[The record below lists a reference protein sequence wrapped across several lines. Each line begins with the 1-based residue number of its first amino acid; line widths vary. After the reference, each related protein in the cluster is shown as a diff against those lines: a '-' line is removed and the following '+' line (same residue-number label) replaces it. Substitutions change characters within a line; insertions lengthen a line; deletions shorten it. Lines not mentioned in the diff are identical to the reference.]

1 MKTVFRRVV
10 LWGVICVVLLA
21 LCACEREEQAVVVD
35 LSKRKRLE
43 APVRPFDLTYAYLPQ
58 YTHEVS
64 FQRHHDLVA
73 YLQHRTGLRIRQVYP
88 DTFDDH
94 MAMVHKG
101 RIDISFVNPFVYVKM
116 ANVGDA
122 CAFARIEESSIP
134 IGTSKDGQAWWERPG
149 RAHFRGQVIVRGND
163 KRIEQLEDCR
173 NKRWIAV
180 DHSSAG
186 GYLFPLG
193 LFYEHGIHSDDFAEI
208 AFSPG
213 PGGKQEKVVMAVLAG
228 RYDLGSIREGTLDV
242 MKGVVVEG
250 AVRVLA
256 HTTWFPG
263 WVYAARTGLDPTI
276 IRNVQEALLALDPRE
291 PADRRILEQAG
302 FLRVIVATDED
313 YQPIRDL
320 ITEIGSKNMP

>member
-1 MKTVFRRVV
+1 MKGGFRRGI
-10 LWGVICVVLLA
+10 LWGMIVVLLLA
-21 LCACEREEQAVVVD
+21 LGACEREEATVVVD
-35 LSKRKRLE
+35 LSKRERLE

-64 FQRHHDLVA
+64 FQRHHDLVV
-73 YLQHRTGLRIRQVYP
+73 YLQKQTGLRVRQVYP

-94 MAMVHKG
+94 MTMVHKG

-116 ANVGDA
+116 ADAGDA
-122 CAFARIEESSIP
+122 RAFARIEEPEIT
-134 IGTSKDGQAWWERPG
+134 IGSTKDGVAWWQLPG

-163 KRIEQLEDCR
+163 SRFARLEDCR
-173 NKRWIAV
+173 GKRWIAV

-186 GYLFPLG
+186 GYLYPLG
-193 LFYEHGIHSDDFAEI
+193 LFYEHGITAADFAEI

-242 MKGVVVEG
+242 MKGIIADG

-256 HTTWFPG
+256 HTKWYPG
-263 WVYAARTGLDPTI
+263 WVYAARTGLEPSIVDAV
-276 IRNVQEALLALDPRE
+276 RQALLALEPTN
-291 PADRRILEQAG
+291 PADRKILEMAG
-302 FLRVIVATDED
+302 FLRVIVATDAD
-313 YQPIRDL
+313 YKPIRRL
-320 ITEIGSKNMP
+320 IEEIGPLNMP